1 MELREILIFI
11 GVILL
16 SYLLGGISIARIITK
31 REKKDIENQGSGNPG
46 TMNMLRT
53 HGMGMGLFT
62 LFCDALKGAIPAL
75 FGYLYFGQMVSIEMG
90 YICIYAFGLSAVL
103 GHIYPIFNKFK
114 GGKGIAT
121 TFGMFMV
128 ADPVCTSILFGI
140 MFVTLYFIKIGSL
153 VSLLF
158 ITIDAIVQLFRPVM
172 SGNWIAI
179 VLMCVI
185 VLLDIY
191 AHREN
196 ILRLIEN
203 RENPADLQE
212 GLRKDIEKIKN
223 KREKKLEKNSIKS
236 DKIEQKYNNKI
247 ERKERRVNNK
257 IEKINN
263 KNKTVETSPKDDNMQ
278 DNA

>member
-236 DKIEQKYNNKI
+236 DRIEQKYKNKI

>member
-1 MELREILIFI
+1 MGLREILIFI
-11 GVILL
+11 GAILL

-75 FGYLYFGQMVSIEMG
+75 FGYLYFGQIVSIEMG

-172 SGNWIAI
+172 GGNWIAI

-236 DKIEQKYNNKI
+236 DRIEQKYNNKI

-263 KNKTVETSPKDDNMQ
+263 KNKTVETTPKDDNMQ